1 MGLQPAPGQP
11 VARGAK
17 PKRGQPQGTPSF
29 SEFKVKKNDSLA
41 KFMNDLD
48 RSILALTFVKMKYI
62 SGYSFQKRLKE
73 KMYIKMNYG
82 KKRYSKSS
90 PRIMLSKCFTK

>member
-1 MGLQPAPGQP
+1 MIW
-11 VARGAK
+11 
-17 PKRGQPQGTPSF
+17 
-29 SEFKVKKNDSLA
+29 NI
-41 KFMNDLD
+41 

-82 KKRYSKSS
+82 KQRVFNKFFKNNVVKVVYEIKYYYHWLVVLLIVGSIKSLRFS
-90 PRIMLSKCFTK
+90 EQHKTQY